1 MYKEEEEDN
10 KFYLVVQKRVDLIH
24 VPKILKKK
32 RKTFMQQHGDHAPE
46 SSSPIV
52 SLNDYDYTQVF
63 VCISAV

>member
-1 MYKEEEEDN
+1 
-10 KFYLVVQKRVDLIH
+10 
-24 VPKILKKK
+24 
-32 RKTFMQQHGDHAPE
+32 MQQHGGHAPE